1 MFAIPPRFS
10 HSGVHLMYDL
20 QVNSSTGNSQP
31 QERVTGLHHI
41 FTPCG
46 GTTDL
51 ATFKTGTSFQNHGFE
66 AMGEMGG
73 LRNHRLLRDYVAVA
87 LTS

>member
-1 MFAIPPRFS
+1 M
-10 HSGVHLMYDL
+10 
-20 QVNSSTGNSQP
+20 
-31 QERVTGLHHI
+31 TGLHHI

-73 LRNHRLLRDYVAVA
+73 VRNHHLLRDYVAVA